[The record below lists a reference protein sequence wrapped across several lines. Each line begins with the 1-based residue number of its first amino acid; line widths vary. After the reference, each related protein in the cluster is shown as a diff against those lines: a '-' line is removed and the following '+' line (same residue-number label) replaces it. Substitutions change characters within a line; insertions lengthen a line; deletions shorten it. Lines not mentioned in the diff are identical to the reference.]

1 MEKFESN
8 VVISGIGM
16 SEIGRRLMRPPL
28 SLTVDACLAAVA
40 DAGLTLDDIDG
51 VSTYPGGGPEGGH
64 AEGGVPAIVE
74 ALALRPRWFNGGL
87 ELSGQGGSVITAA
100 LAVASGLARHV
111 LCFRTVWEATHTE
124 LVRKGMVRPGGGN
137 RIGGEMQWRMPY
149 GAQSAANW
157 IGMLANRHMH
167 DYGTSREQLG
177 ALAVSNRAYAARTP
191 YAVYRD
197 PITMDDYLSARMIT
211 TPFGL
216 YDCDVPCD
224 GSVAV
229 IVSHVDTIP
238 DLASHPIRFE
248 AVGTQITE
256 RYSWDQGALDHEPM
270 VAGPAAHLWT
280 RTDLRP
286 ADVDCA
292 QLYDG
297 FSFNA
302 LTWLEGL
309 GFCGKGEGG
318 PFLEGGTRI
327 GPDGELP
334 LNTNGGQLSAGRL
347 HGYGFIHEAVVQL
360 RGQGGDRQLP
370 RQPEVAVCS
379 FGGGHPGGCILLTR

>member
-1 MEKFESN
+1 MDKFESK

-16 SEIGRRLMRPPL
+16 SEIGRRLMRQPL

-40 DAGLTLDDIDG
+40 DAGLTLADVDG
-51 VSTYPGGGPEGGH
+51 LSTYPGGGPEGGH
-64 AEGGVPAIVE
+64 SEGGVPAIVE
-74 ALALRPRWFNGGL
+74 ALGIRPNWFNGTV
-87 ELSGQGGSVITAA
+87 ETSGQGGSVITGA
-100 LAVASGLARHV
+100 LAVAAGLARHV

-124 LVRKGMVRPGGGN
+124 LLRQGRIRPPRGN

-149 GAQSAANW
+149 GANSAANW

-167 DYGTSREQLG
+167 EYGTTREQLG
-177 ALAVSNRAYAARTP
+177 ALAVNNRANAGRTP
-191 YAVYRD
+191 YAVYKD
-197 PITMDDYLSARMIT
+197 PITLDDYLSARTIT

-229 IVSHVDTIP
+229 VISHVDTVP
-238 DLASHPIRFE
+238 DLPKPPVRFE
-248 AVGTQITE
+248 AVGTRITE
-256 RYSWDQGALDHEPM
+256 RYSWDQGVLDHEPM
-270 VAGPAAHLWT
+270 VQGPAEHLWS

-302 LTWLEGL
+302 LTWLEAL

-318 PFLEGGTRI
+318 PFLEGGGRI
-327 GPDGELP
+327 ARDGELP
-334 LNTNGGQLSAGRL
+334 MNTNGGQLSGGRL

-360 RGQGGDRQLP
+360 RGEGGERQLP
-370 RQPEVAVCS
+370 TRPEVALAS
-379 FGGGHPGGCILLTR
+379 FGGGHPGGCLLLTR